1 MLVVEPLVRALARAW
16 RRAAQDAAR
25 RLAAA
30 PTSAPVH
37 DPEDPANWIG
47 LDYVHDVALAT
58 LQQQLELWE
67 EADGRLRLILG
78 VIGIVFAVT
87 LGLLPRGTV
96 TVAGENGVT
105 SSVPVLLPFAV
116 GALAIAG
123 LGLFALAGLVA
134 VVAYWPRGFNGPPA
148 PRGLRPYILTNER
161 RIKLIVLDQVLNT
174 YESNDVWLR
183 RKLLAFRFAL
193 VIAAIATAVLGAGVM
208 IQLAQLTLA
217 RS

>member
-1 MLVVEPLVRALARAW
+1 MLVVEALVRALARAW
-16 RRAAQDAAR
+16 LRAAQDAAR

-30 PTSAPVH
+30 PNPTPVH
-37 DPEDPANWIG
+37 DPEDPASWIG
-47 LDYVHDVALAT
+47 LDYVHDLVLAT
-58 LQQQLELWE
+58 LQQQLQLWE

-78 VIGIVFAVT
+78 VIGIVFVVT

-96 TVAGENGVT
+96 TIAAENGVT
-105 SSVPVLLPFAV
+105 TSVPVLLPFAV

-134 VVAYWPRGFNGPPA
+134 VVAYWPRGFNWPPA
-148 PRGLRPYILTNER
+148 PRSLRKYISTNER
-161 RIKLIVLDQVLNT
+161 QIKLTVLHQMFDA
-174 YESNDVWLR
+174 YESNDVWLK
-183 RKLLAFRFAL
+183 RKSLAFRFAL
-193 VIAAIATAVLGAGVM
+193 VIAVIATAVLGMSVM